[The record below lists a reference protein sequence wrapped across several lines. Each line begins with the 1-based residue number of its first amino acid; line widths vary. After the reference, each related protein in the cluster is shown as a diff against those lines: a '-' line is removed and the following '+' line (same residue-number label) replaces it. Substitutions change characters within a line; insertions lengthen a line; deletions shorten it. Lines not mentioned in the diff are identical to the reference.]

1 MADLSSILPTM
12 PTYFGAQLPV
22 SPPSSGSSPLM
33 DALRTVTAVKP
44 AVAQNPYSLV
54 PAASGPPANPQSHFG
69 AVLPTMSSPAARV
82 AAPAAPVS
90 SGGASPPAAGSEW
103 SAPTPGS
110 MSPETAATNFIPGGM
125 PGADHAGLAA
135 QFALHPIDYTAFHAA
150 KLANAMQASAP
161 PTVAAP
167 GAPQDVT
174 GQGGETDYTRWM
186 ASKRA
191 EQAQNTLPMYNGQSG
206 AGFTE
211 LGPNSPRMEA
221 PAHPAAVNVIR
232 AGIPD
237 NGGSGGGGIS
247 PAQLAAIAPFL
258 EKRQEFNLN
267 ADAQNNIDL
276 RSMATAT
283 RDRALKAA
291 GTDPLKRQLA
301 LSEYERQLWALKG
314 GANMGFLRANYKT
327 DPVTGELVAP

>member
-1 MADLSSILPTM
+1 
-12 PTYFGAQLPV
+12 
-22 SPPSSGSSPLM
+22 
-33 DALRTVTAVKP
+33 
-44 AVAQNPYSLV
+44 
-54 PAASGPPANPQSHFG
+54 
-69 AVLPTMSSPAARV
+69 
-82 AAPAAPVS
+82 
-90 SGGASPPAAGSEW
+90 
-103 SAPTPGS
+103 

-186 ASKRA
+186 ASIRA
-191 EQAQNTLPMYNGQSG
+191 EQAQNTLPMYDGQNG

-237 NGGSGGGGIS
+237 NGGGGGGGIS